1 MKKNIFQRKI
11 FFILL
16 IAIILTIGSYL
27 LYSYIQN
34 QNGDSYEPPIISF
47 TPDQLLESATLA
59 GNYLKN
65 AVKDSGQFI
74 YEYDPVND
82 IESASYNIL
91 RHSGTIYSMLQLY
104 NITYD
109 SILLEKAEKAI
120 NYILLQYLKPFNN
133 QSMVIVENDKIKLG
147 GNALAIIALAEHSK
161 VTNKSD
167 NLKTMQDLAKFI
179 TISQKENG
187 EFICERTYSNGE
199 IIDFVSLY
207 YPGEAILSL
216 CRLYSL
222 DGNETWLDVAEK
234 GAQYLINLRK
244 DIPTDALV
252 HDHWLVIALN
262 ELYRYRDNQTYIEH
276 SMDIATSIMN
286 LQRDGKN
293 RIPEYPEWLG
303 SYYTPP
309 GSTPT
314 AIRSEALIAA
324 YYLSKD
330 YVNSSNTSRLLN
342 AINLGIYFQL
352 QTQFNDDNV
361 KNLQNP
367 EKAIGGFHHSLD
379 YYTIRIDYVQHNIS
393 SIIGLYNILNL
404 ESF

>member
-1 MKKNIFQRKI
+1 MRKNIFQRKI

-16 IAIILTIGSYL
+16 IVILLIIVSYL
-27 LYSYIQN
+27 LYSYTQN
-34 QNGDSYEPPIISF
+34 QNGGTYQPPSISF
-47 TPDQLLESATLA
+47 TPNQLLESATLA
-59 GNYLKN
+59 GNYLKSI
-65 AVKDSGQFI
+65 VDDTGQFI
-74 YEYDPVND
+74 YEYDPINNMK
-82 IESASYNIL
+82 STNYNIL

-109 SILLEKAEKAI
+109 NILLEKAEKAI
-120 NYILLQYLKPFNN
+120 NYLLLQYLKPFDN

-161 VTNKSD
+161 VTNKSE

-179 TISQKENG
+179 VISQKENG
-187 EFICERTYSNGE
+187 EFISQRTYSDGE
-199 IIDFVSLY
+199 ILDFVSLY

-222 DGNETWLDVAEK
+222 DGNETWLDAAEK

-244 DIPTDALV
+244 DIPIDDLV

-262 ELYRYRDNQTYIEH
+262 ELYRYRNDSTYIEH

-286 LQRDGKN
+286 MQRDGVKH
-293 RIPEYPEWLG
+293 IPEYPEWLG

-309 GSTPT
+309 TSTST
-314 AIRSEALIAA
+314 AIRSEALVAA

-330 YVNSSNTSRLLN
+330 YGDLSNLSSVLN
-342 AINLGIYFQL
+342 AIKLGIYFQL
-352 QTQFNDDNV
+352 KTQFNEDDV
-361 KNLQNP
+361 KDLQISQN
-367 EKAIGGFHHSLD
+367 AIGGFHESLD
-379 YYTIRIDYVQHNIS
+379 NYIIRIDYVQHNIC
-393 SIIGLYNILNL
+393 SILGLYNILNL
-404 ESF
+404 EN